1 MKLYRLSNRRAIG
14 RNARHYCGR
23 CVSLSIKPIELRGL
37 TEVVWRYEIRD
48 NKNHLLEVRR
58 GFSTQTE
65 AEANGNRALKV
76 MLDIIPGRELKL
88 IFGTDEA

>member
-1 MKLYRLSNRRAIG
+1 MI
-14 RNARHYCGR
+14 
-23 CVSLSIKPIELRGL
+23 
-37 TEVVWRYEIRD
+37 VVWRYEIRD
-48 NKNHLLEVRR
+48 KKNHLLEVRR

-65 AEANGNRALKV
+65 AEADGNRALKV